1 MFLYIIFLILI
12 NNDNINYSHWT
23 VFTFSYIFFF
33 AKIPFVATMWNMIL
47 WHSMAISDLLLWAG
61 YWNIALLK
69 TKGNVL
75 TELRECEF
83 LRNVRFM
90 QLVISNTVST
100 RKRYVVKH
108 NLITEVYLITVMET
122 TTCFSLYWPSSGCLG
137 NLRASYMHARARGV
151 EISTYA

>member
-69 TKGNVL
+69 TERNVL
-75 TELRECEF
+75 RELSGCE
-83 LRNVRFM
+83 LLGNDCFM
-90 QLVISNTVST
+90 QSIISNS
-100 RKRYVVKH
+100 
-108 NLITEVYLITVMET
+108 
-122 TTCFSLYWPSSGCLG
+122 FSVDFKF
-137 NLRASYMHARARGV
+137 H
-151 EISTYA
+151 I